1 MFDKKKALEKSLS
14 EDRVHLNLNS
24 NKIIMNPKVQFYFSK
39 EIKWKGE
46 MELLRVITLSCDL
59 KEVLK
64 WGVPCYTFEDNNV
77 VLIHGFKNYC
87 ALLFV
92 KGVLLKDPKGIL
104 IQQTEHVQA
113 HRQIR
118 FTNLQEIIDQQEDII
133 SYIVEAIELEKNG
146 EKIPFKKPE
155 EFKMVEEFKIRL
167 EENIELKVAFESLT
181 PGRQRAYLLHFGGA
195 KQSLTRAARVDKC
208 IPNILKGIGLNDAYK

>member
-1 MFDKKKALEKSLS
+1 
-14 EDRVHLNLNS
+14 
-24 NKIIMNPKVQFYFSK
+24 MNPKVQFYFSK

-59 KEVLK
+59 EEVLK
-64 WGVPCYTFEDNNV
+64 WGVPCYTFENNNV

-167 EENIELKVAFESLT
+167 AESCELKVAFETLT
-181 PGRQRAYLLHFGGA
+181 PGRQRAYLLHFGRA
-195 KQSLTRAARVDKC
+195 KQALTRAARVDKC
-208 IPNILKGIGLNDAYK
+208 IPNILKGIGLNDVYK

>member
-1 MFDKKKALEKSLS
+1 
-14 EDRVHLNLNS
+14 
-24 NKIIMNPKVQFYFSK
+24 MNPKVAFYFSK

-59 KEVLK
+59 EEALK
-64 WGVPCYTFEDNNV
+64 WGVPCYTFEYNNV

-118 FTNLQEIIDQQEDII
+118 FTHVQEIIDQQEDII

-167 EENIELKVAFESLT
+167 AESCELKVAFEALT

-195 KQSLTRAARVDKC
+195 KQALTRAARVDKC

>member
-1 MFDKKKALEKSLS
+1 
-14 EDRVHLNLNS
+14 
-24 NKIIMNPKVQFYFSK
+24 MNPKVQFYFSK

-59 KEVLK
+59 EEVLK

-118 FTNLQEIIDQQEDII
+118 FANVQEIIDQQEDII

-167 EENIELKVAFESLT
+167 EENIELKVAFESLS

-195 KQSLTRAARVDKC
+195 KQALTRAARVGKC

>member
-1 MFDKKKALEKSLS
+1 
-14 EDRVHLNLNS
+14 
-24 NKIIMNPKVQFYFSK
+24 MNPKVQFYFSK

-59 KEVLK
+59 EEALK
-64 WGVPCYTFEDNNV
+64 WGVPCYTFENHNV

-118 FTNLQEIIDQQEDII
+118 FTNVQEIIEQQEDII

-155 EFKMVEEFKIRL
+155 EFILVEEFKIRV
-167 EENIELKVAFESLT
+167 EENIDLKVAFESLS

>member
-1 MFDKKKALEKSLS
+1 
-14 EDRVHLNLNS
+14 
-24 NKIIMNPKVQFYFSK
+24 MNPKVAFYFSK

-46 MELLRVITLSCDL
+46 MALLRVITLSCDL
-59 KEVLK
+59 EEALK
-64 WGVPCYTFEDNNV
+64 WGVPCYTFEYNNV

-118 FTNLQEIIDQQEDII
+118 FTHVQEIIDQQEDII

-167 EENIELKVAFESLT
+167 AESCELKVAFEALT

-195 KQSLTRAARVDKC
+195 KQALTRAARVDKC

>member
-1 MFDKKKALEKSLS
+1 
-14 EDRVHLNLNS
+14 
-24 NKIIMNPKVQFYFSK
+24 MNPKVDFYFSK

-59 KEVLK
+59 EEVLK
-64 WGVPCYTFEDNNV
+64 WGVPCYTFENNNV

-118 FTNLQEIIDQQEDII
+118 FTHVQEIIDQQEEII
-133 SYIVEAIELEKNG
+133 SYIMEAIELEKNG
-146 EKIPFKKPE
+146 EKIPFKKHE

-167 EENIELKVAFESLT
+167 EENIDLKVAFESLT

>member
-1 MFDKKKALEKSLS
+1 
-14 EDRVHLNLNS
+14 
-24 NKIIMNPKVQFYFSK
+24 MNPKVQFYFSK

-59 KEVLK
+59 EEALK
-64 WGVPCYTFEDNNV
+64 WGVPCYTFEYNNV

-118 FTNLQEIIDQQEDII
+118 FTHVQEIIDQQEDII

-167 EENIELKVAFESLT
+167 AESCELKVAFEALT

-195 KQSLTRAARVDKC
+195 KQALTRAARVGKC

>member
-1 MFDKKKALEKSLS
+1 
-14 EDRVHLNLNS
+14 
-24 NKIIMNPKVQFYFSK
+24 MNPKVAFYFSK

-46 MELLRVITLSCDL
+46 MGLLRVITLSCDL

-118 FTNLQEIIDQQEDII
+118 FTHVQEIIDQQEDII

-167 EENIELKVAFESLT
+167 AESCELKVAFEALT

-195 KQSLTRAARVDKC
+195 KQALTRAARVDKC

>member
-46 MELLRVITLSCDL
+46 MGLLRVITLSCDL

-167 EENIELKVAFESLT
+167 EENIDLKVAFESLT

>member
-1 MFDKKKALEKSLS
+1 
-14 EDRVHLNLNS
+14 
-24 NKIIMNPKVQFYFSK
+24 MNPKVQFYFSK

-59 KEVLK
+59 EEALK
-64 WGVPCYTFEDNNV
+64 WGVPCYTFENNNV

-118 FTNLQEIIDQQEDII
+118 FTNVQEIIEQQEDII

-155 EFKMVEEFKIRL
+155 EFILVEEFKIRL
-167 EENIELKVAFESLT
+167 EENIDLKVAFESLS

-195 KQSLTRAARVDKC
+195 KQALTRATRVDKC

>member
-1 MFDKKKALEKSLS
+1 MFDEEKALEKSLS
-14 EDRVHLNLNS
+14 EDRVHLNLYS

-59 KEVLK
+59 EEVLK

-118 FTNLQEIIDQQEDII
+118 FTNVQEILDQQEDII

-146 EKIPFKKPE
+146 EKIPFKKSE

-167 EENIELKVAFESLT
+167 EENIDLKVAFESLT

>member
-1 MFDKKKALEKSLS
+1 
-14 EDRVHLNLNS
+14 
-24 NKIIMNPKVQFYFSK
+24 MNPKVQFYFSK

-59 KEVLK
+59 EEALK
-64 WGVPCYTFEDNNV
+64 WGVPCYTFENNNV

-118 FTNLQEIIDQQEDII
+118 FTNVQEIIEQQEDII

-155 EFKMVEEFKIRL
+155 EFILVEEFKIRL
-167 EENIELKVAFESLT
+167 EENIDLKVAFESLS

>member
-104 IQQTEHVQA
+104 IQHTEHVQA

-155 EFKMVEEFKIRL
+155 EFILVEEFKIRV
-167 EENIELKVAFESLT
+167 EENIDLKVAFESLS

>member
-14 EDRVHLNLNS
+14 EDRVHPNLNS

-59 KEVLK
+59 EEVLK
-64 WGVPCYTFEDNNV
+64 WGVPCYTFENNNV

-92 KGVLLKDPKGIL
+92 KGVLLKDPKVIL

-195 KQSLTRAARVDKC
+195 KQALTRAARVDKC